1 MNDKKEGGNEIPAI
15 PVAEN
20 LFAAEVYADDASFFS
35 IKNGNVSIA
44 FSSLRFDNSSD
55 PGVMKRVI
63 IGRLVIPVANAQAL
77 AIGLYDF
84 LKKQGFDVV
93 QSKTFAN

>member
-1 MNDKKEGGNEIPAI
+1 
-15 PVAEN
+15 
-20 LFAAEVYADDASFFS
+20 
-35 IKNGNVSIA
+35 
-44 FSSLRFDNSSD
+44 LRFDNSSD

-93 QSKTFAN
+93 QSKTLAN